1 MNSKLKIIS
10 LALVLL
16 IALGAV
22 AGPLVASENEQ
33 RSEFVAPIM
42 IVNTSFLNVRTGPAA
57 RYSVLMTVVGGTE
70 FPVLGVAADRVW
82 YQVSTVAGVGW
93 INSEFAIPR
102 GDFGNVP
109 VISEEDAILEAL
121 NTLDAFRDSVASDD
135 AIANASF
142 SGGRDWGVSIID
154 PHPGRSEPSIFASS
168 FATAHYDPSSILGI
182 EQASYNEG
190 TLWYRVTI
198 PDVGTGWVE
207 ADKTMMR
214 PLACTDA
221 FTVVTFTTDV
231 RPSAGPDSAVTL
243 DGNLLVTAGNEAY
256 VLDYQNG
263 QFKVELMDG
272 NTGWV
277 VDSST
282 SIRDNDTIR
291 RDYCNSSAAQ
301 FAASR
306 GSGEEGTAS
315 SGFEGPQTLLAYPRA
330 IINTGFLNIRSGPGA
345 QYSVVTTLSG
355 GTEVPILG
363 IAADGVWYLIG
374 GDFGQGW
381 LNNEFVIFRGDGSN
395 LPIIREYTATTLA
408 KPVAGVTDAVNLYA
422 APDVTLGLIGAL
434 SGPLE
439 LPVVA
444 RSGDNSWLQLDTP
457 LGFGWVRANQLYNVS
472 GDLSTVPVVTG

>member
-22 AGPLVASENEQ
+22 AGPLMAAESEQ

-70 FPVLGVAADRVW
+70 FPILGVAPDRVW
-82 YQVSTVAGVGW
+82 YQVSTVAGIGW

-102 GDFGNVP
+102 GDFTNVP
-109 VISEEDAILEAL
+109 VVSEEEALLEAL

-135 AIANASF
+135 AIANATF
-142 SGGRDWGVSIID
+142 SGGREWGVSIVE
-154 PHPGRSEPSIFASS
+154 PHPGRAEPSIFSAS
-168 FATAHYDPSSILGI
+168 FANAHADPSSILAI

-190 TLWYRVTI
+190 TQWYRVSI

-207 ADKTMMR
+207 AAKTVMR
-214 PLACTDA
+214 PLACSDA

-243 DGNLLVTAGNEAY
+243 DGNMLVLAGNEAY
-256 VLDYQNG
+256 VLDHQNG

-277 VDSST
+277 VQSST
-282 SIRDNDTIR
+282 SIRDSSTIR
-291 RDYCNSSAAQ
+291 RDYCNSAAAS
-301 FAASR
+301 FAAAAAT
-306 GSGEEGTAS
+306 GDTAAAVD
-315 SGFEGPQTLLAYPRA
+315 GLEGPQTLLAYPRA

-355 GTEVPILG
+355 GSEVPILG
-363 IAADGVWYLIG
+363 IAPDGVWYLVG

-381 LNNEFVIFRGDGSN
+381 LNNEFAIFRGDGSN
-395 LPIIREYTATTLA
+395 LPVIREFRASTLA
-408 KPVAGVTDAVNLYA
+408 KPVAGVTNAVNLYA
-422 APDVTLGLIGAL
+422 APDTSLGLVGAL

-439 LPVVA
+439 VPIVA
-444 RSGDNSWLQLDTP
+444 RSADNTWLQLDTP
-457 LGFGWVRANQLYNVS
+457 LGFGWVRANELFNVS
-472 GDLSTVPVVTG
+472 GDLNTVPVVTG